1 MASAKNRQRVD
12 PKGRNP
18 DKVGSAD
25 RVVIIRRSFWHG
37 PHVSATSGASRALLL
52 ELQAMFN
59 GTNNGTLFLSVRD
72 AADRLGFADLAA
84 ASSAIAELELL
95 GLITVT
101 IESSFAIK
109 AGEGSRARAYRLN
122 WIGDDGKCISADKL
136 PPLDFSRLSQRQKKR
151 IARRGDAL
159 GRYLLERKS
168 AVRETRTLMAESVRE
183 TLTRTAESVRE
194 TRTRNDQK
202 GQFAPDSR
210 VRDSTTHILHHIPS
224 QYNEGENTPRHPSKP
239 NGPIS
244 TIVACP
250 WPSPTCE
257 ACGNAFAPGDRGKP
271 KRFCS
276 EQCRK
281 RAEAQ
286 RRNQRNAA
294 RP

>member
-1 MASAKNRQRVD
+1 MASTKNRQRVD
-12 PKGRNP
+12 TKGRNP
-18 DKVGSAD
+18 DKIGSAD

-37 PHVSATSGASRALLL
+37 PHISATGGASRALLL

-72 AADRLGFADLAA
+72 AADRLGFADLEA
-84 ASSAIAELELL
+84 ASNAIAELESL

-122 WIGDDGKCISADKL
+122 WIGDDGKCVSADKL
-136 PPLDFSRLSQRQKKR
+136 PPLDFARLSPRQKRR
-151 IARRGDAL
+151 IARRGETLD
-159 GRYLLERKS
+159 RYLLEKKS

-183 TLTRTAESVRE
+183 TLTGAAERVRE
-194 TRTRNDQK
+194 TRTLGDENGAFPSVD
-202 GQFAPDSR
+202 R
-210 VRDSTTHILHHIPS
+210 VRDSLTHILHHIPGQS
-224 QYNEGENTPRHPSKP
+224 DEPETTPHHPLKP

-244 TIVACP
+244 TIVAGP
-250 WPSPTCE
+250 WLGPSCE

-286 RRNQRNAA
+286 RRNQRNAT
-294 RP
+294 RH